1 MSMEILAK
9 LLDGKTEIMNPLPLS
24 ILSMMIMFYFYWM
37 HRKTGRVNMMKIA
50 INTAFIVFAIGCV
63 LKILSNKVYI
73 TVFIKYGIAIFFIA
87 AVSHLSTLFIYS
99 LVKSPTADERSVEIA
114 QEVMN
119 AVIFLLVYIMYTVAK
134 TVTYFAIVSGQAA

>member
-114 QEVMN
+114 QEVMD